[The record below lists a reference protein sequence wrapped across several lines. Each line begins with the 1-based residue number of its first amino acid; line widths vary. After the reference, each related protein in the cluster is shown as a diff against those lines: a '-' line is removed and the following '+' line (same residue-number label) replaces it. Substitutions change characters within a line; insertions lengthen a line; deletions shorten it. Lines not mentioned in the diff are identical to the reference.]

1 MEIDVS
7 AAIVKNAGDQG
18 ALACYVKLMRAAD
31 SVTSRVHRHLQQEG
45 LSVTQFGVLEALF
58 HLGPLCQRDLGR
70 KLLKSS
76 GNMTL
81 VVDNLEKRRLVERR
95 RDAADRRF
103 LAVRLT
109 AEGRRL
115 MTEVFPR
122 HLEAVLSEFAILT
135 AEEQGE
141 LARLCRK
148 LGRREAV
155 ACGMP
160 DEEKEL

>member
-1 MEIDVS
+1 MS
-7 AAIVKNAGDQG
+7 AAIVKKTGEKG

-31 SVTSRVHRHLQQEG
+31 SVTSRVHRHLQQAG

-81 VVDNLEKRRLVERR
+81 VVDNLEKRGLAERR

-103 LAVRLT
+103 LVVMLT

-115 MTEVFPR
+115 MAEVFPR
-122 HLEAVLSEFAILT
+122 HLEAVISELAILT

-155 ACGMP
+155 ACGVP
-160 DEEKEL
+160 DQESDPC